1 MDLEEYQDLKEA
13 LRDRTKGSKEYRK
26 WASQFKEKDHQIW
39 YGNRRL
45 IYRREMERILRMFHD
60 NPTAAHQNAGVMTK
74 QLTKRYV
81 WPGLHKDVK
90 EYVKTCWE
98 CQQRRNQRQ
107 NNPKM
112 TIVLT
117 ALFNRWGIDIV
128 GPLPLSAR
136 KNKYIVVAVDYFS
149 RWSEAKALKI
159 ANADSVAKFIY
170 ERIICRYE
178 TPSVIQTDQGT
189 HFINQVIKQLTDK
202 FKIRHSRSSPYHPQ
216 ANGLV
221 ERFNRTLCEGL
232 AKVCEEI
239 TEWDDYIQPVLM
251 AYRIKELQILQTSP
265 YKIVYRKEPVL
276 QMDKLGKEQ
285 TIMKRL
291 SEITRQVL
299 RL

>member
-1 MDLEEYQDLKEA
+1 
-13 LRDRTKGSKEYRK
+13 
-26 WASQFKEKDHQIW
+26 
-39 YGNRRL
+39 
-45 IYRREMERILRMFHD
+45 MFHD
-60 NPTAAHQNAGVMTK
+60 DPTAAHQNAGAMTK

-117 ALFNRWGIDIV
+117 ALFDRWGIDIV

-149 RWSEAKALKI
+149 RWPEAKALKV

-170 ERIICRYE
+170 ERIICRYG

-202 FKIRHSRSSPYHPQ
+202 FRIRHSRSSPYHPQ

-221 ERFNRTLCEGL
+221 ERFSKTLCEGL

-239 TEWDDYIQPVLM
+239 TE
-251 AYRIKELQILQTSP
+251 
-265 YKIVYRKEPVL
+265 
-276 QMDKLGKEQ
+276 
-285 TIMKRL
+285 
-291 SEITRQVL
+291 
-299 RL
+299 